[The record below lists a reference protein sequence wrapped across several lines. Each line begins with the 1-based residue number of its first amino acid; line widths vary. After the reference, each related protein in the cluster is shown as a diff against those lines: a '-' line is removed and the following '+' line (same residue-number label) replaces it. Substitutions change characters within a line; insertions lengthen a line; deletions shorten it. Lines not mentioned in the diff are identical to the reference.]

1 MNTPHTNSNPNR
13 YQINAD
19 DDRRLTGEDSAAYF
33 AIATALDALE
43 AQDGTG
49 IYRETWTAM
58 QPQARKALRSAEN
71 ALRRAAWIIV
81 IHAPEPK

>member
-1 MNTPHTNSNPNR
+1 MPNR

-19 DDRRLTGEDSAAYF
+19 DDRRLTGEDSRAYF

-49 IYRETWTAM
+49 IDAVTLSTM
-58 QPQARKALRSAEN
+58 PPQARKAIRTAES

-81 IHAPEPK
+81 IHAEG